1 MAVDVLNALSWIGKR
16 EPTELSVA
24 SILTIIF
31 ALRDWCDCDPAR
43 TTKTRDGGDRRVS
56 CRVDD
61 GNRTVHVSGKDAR
74 AVGCYGGKNWVEA
87 KRYRIDYLVCGRVDD
102 KDFIE

>member
-31 ALRDWCDCDPAR
+31 ALRDWCDCDPTR
-43 TTKTRDGGDRRVS
+43 TSKIRDGGSR
-56 CRVDD
+56 RVDD
-61 GNRTVHVSGKDAR
+61 GNRTVHISGKDPCF
-74 AVGCYGGKNWVEA
+74 V
-87 KRYRIDYLVCGRVDD
+87 
-102 KDFIE
+102 